1 MKVAIALP
9 EKGYNRLRYYKT
21 PIENIK
27 EKTSIFLFFYFCV
40 VFHRNPAFLIYILV
54 TGKGL

>member
-9 EKGYNRLRYYKT
+9 EKGYNRLRYYGT

-27 EKTSIFLFFYFCV
+27 EKTSIFFFCV